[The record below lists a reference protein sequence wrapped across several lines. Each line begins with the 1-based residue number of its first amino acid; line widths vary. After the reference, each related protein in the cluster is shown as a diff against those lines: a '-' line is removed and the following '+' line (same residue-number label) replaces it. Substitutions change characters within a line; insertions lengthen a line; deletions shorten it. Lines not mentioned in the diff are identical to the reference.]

1 MAIGAGVLGDITTR
15 EERGGYMGFFQ
26 AGLLFPLAAG
36 PILGGIF
43 SGTLGWRAIFW
54 FLAIYSS
61 IFLVVLVFFL
71 PETLRSP
78 VGNGPVPARGVAKFP
93 LAYTQRR

>member
-1 MAIGAGVLGDITTR
+1 MAIGAGVLGDVTTR
-15 EERGGYMGFFQ
+15 EEKGGYMGFQ

-61 IFLVVLVFFL
+61 IFL
-71 PETLRSP
+71 PETLRSL
-78 VGNGPVPARGVAKFP
+78 VGNSSVPARGVAKFP
-93 LAYTQRR
+93 LAYI